1 MANSTALSGSSRIQ
15 ISIDNQKLDAT
26 KLNAVLDK
34 FKINV
39 GIDWKFGASGDN
51 FVNLLYHATL
61 TAQDDA
67 PSAVDISGSGEIK
80 DAFGDNCDFSLLK
93 LLYIKNTDATED
105 LILGGLANQIVIAKT
120 TTPAAEYGEIIVKP
134 GGYFLWVD
142 PVGLDVTTDK
152 YLQIWAE
159 SVEITYDVV
168 LMGIKTP

>member
-15 ISIDNQKLDAT
+15 ISIDNQKLDAA

-39 GIDWKFGASGDN
+39 GIDWKFGASGNDY
-51 FVNLLYHATL
+51 VNLLYHATL

-67 PSAVDISGSGEIK
+67 PSAVDISGSDIK
-80 DAFGDNCDFSLLK
+80 DAFGDDCDFSLLK
-93 LLYIKNTDATED
+93 LLYVKNTDATED
-105 LILGGLANQIVIAKT
+105 LLIGGLANQVPVAKSTTPFAEFGVIVI
-120 TTPAAEYGEIIVKP
+120 PP
-134 GGYFLWVD
+134 GGYLLWAD
-142 PVGLDVTTDK
+142 PVGVNVTADK

-159 SVEITYDVV
+159 TVEITYDIV

>member
-15 ISIDNQKLDAT
+15 ISIDNQKLDAA

-39 GIDWKFGASGDN
+39 GIDWEFGASGNN

-67 PSAVDISGSGEIK
+67 PSAVDISGSDIK
-80 DAFGDNCDFSLLK
+80 DAFGDDCDFSLLK

-105 LILGGLANQIVIAKT
+105 LILGGLANQIAIAKT
-120 TTPAAEYGEIIVKP
+120 TTPAAEFGEIIVKP
-134 GGYFLWVD
+134 GGYLLWVD
-142 PVGLDVTTDK
+142 PVGVDVTANK

-159 SVEITYDVV
+159 TVEITYDVV
-168 LMGIKTP
+168 LMGIKTA